1 METLEKKGKGSA
13 LLPFLL
19 FIVIYLGA
27 GLYFQAQGVEMA
39 FYQFPSVTAMFI
51 ALLLAFCQGKGTID
65 QKFTVF
71 AKGAANENVLTMLM
85 IYILAGAFSTVASAM
100 GGVDATVNLGLSV
113 IPVHFLAAGVFV
125 ISAFM
130 GTATGTSMGTISAIV
145 PIAVGVAE
153 KGGLSLPLFLGACV
167 GGAMFVD
174 ILSLISYTAIAATR
188 TQGCQLRDKFR
199 VNFLIA
205 LPAAII
211 TIIVLLVVGRPE
223 TVTEMGNLSFNVIK
237 VIPYLAVLVLALIGM
252 NVFLVLTIG
261 IFAAGIIGLALGD
274 LDIPLFAQSIWN
286 GFTGMNEVF
295 FLSLFC
301 GGMSEM
307 IAHNGGITWLIEKLG
322 RMMKGNKSAQVGVAA
337 LVSLADCATANN
349 TVAIIVSGPM
359 AKNMSRI
366 HKVDPRRTASLLDVF
381 SCVLQ
386 GMIPWGAQLL
396 TAASLTTIYGVTM
409 NPIDILPYMWYCW
422 ILAAVGILSIFI
434 PFADG
439 ICRKDPWNWEYDVA
453 ESGVAA
459 KKASLELER
468 QESAQTP
475 I

>member
-167 GGAMFVD
+167 GGAMFGD
-174 ILSLISYTAIAATR
+174 NLSFISDTTVVATQ
-188 TQGCQLRDKFR
+188 TQECRMSDKFR
-199 VNFLIA
+199 INSLIVV
-205 LPAAII
+205 PAAII
-211 TIIVLLVVGRPE
+211 ILIVYAIMGAE
-223 TVTEMGNLSFNVIK
+223 TKAPTQVAEVEYIK
-237 VIPYLAVLVLALIGM
+237 VIPYLLVLVTAIAGM
-252 NVFLVLTIG
+252 NVMAVLTMGTLLCGAIG
-261 IFAAGIIGLALGD
+261 IIENLMGIPNSYDFFGWFSAMGNGVISMGELVIIAMMAGGILETIR
-274 LDIPLFAQSIWN
+274 
-286 GFTGMNEVF
+286 E
-295 FLSLFC
+295 
-301 GGMSEM
+301 
-307 IAHNGGITWLIEKLG
+307 NGGINFIISKITAPVK
-322 RMMKGNKSAQVGVAA
+322 NKRGAELSIAA
-337 LVSLADCATANN
+337 LVSFVNLCTANN
-349 TVAIIVSGPM
+349 TVAILTVGNISKKIGD
-359 AKNMSRI
+359 KFG
-366 HKVDPRRTASLLDVF
+366 VDNRKAASILDTF
-381 SCVLQ
+381 SCCVQ
-386 GMIPWGAQLL
+386 GLIP
-396 TAASLTTIYGVTM
+396 YGVQM
-409 NPIDILPYMWYCW
+409 LLAAGLAHISPIDILPYLYYPMA
-422 ILAAVGILSIFI
+422 I
-434 PFADG
+434 
-439 ICRKDPWNWEYDVA
+439 
-453 ESGVAA
+453 GVAA
-459 KKASLELER
+459 LMAILFRYPRHYS
-468 QESAQTP
+468 
-475 I
+475 

>member
-1 METLEKKGKGSA
+1 
-13 LLPFLL
+13 
-19 FIVIYLGA
+19 
-27 GLYFQAQGVEMA
+27 
-39 FYQFPSVTAMFI
+39 MFI

-167 GGAMFVD
+167 GGAMFGD
-174 ILSLISYTAIAATR
+174 NLSMISDTTIAATR

-396 TAASLTTIYGVTM
+396 TAASLTTIYGADHEPHRYPALYVVLLDSGRRGH
-409 NPIDILPYMWYCW
+409 PLHFHSLRRRHLPQGPLELGVRCGGVRRGCQEGFSGAGAAGVRADAHLTCVS
-422 ILAAVGILSIFI
+422 LAKKRPGALRRPVFSPLSG
-434 PFADG
+434 PLLKPPGEGDG
-439 ICRKDPWNWEYDVA
+439 I
-453 ESGVAA
+453 
-459 KKASLELER
+459 R
-468 QESAQTP
+468 QRLL
-475 I
+475 